1 MANGHSIVPTDH
13 EYLLTN
19 AEFREELEQLHVYIP
34 ANLPH
39 GRFPT
44 LSQLRGIIQQ
54 LGFELEESGDW
65 WVTSKDDYTH
75 IWFKTEDRQE
85 NSVVEFWCRR
95 GGIIVLDIVQMIA
108 NQQGSFLVTDQS
120 GAITILLAPIQVLS
134 ENLQPSGQNGF
145 IAEMRYRIP
154 VMLDLLEK
162 SPPDTTFLFLSQMYR
177 TLFTLDHYREY
188 ELFPLAQ
195 QGMALYTTL
204 IDNPDTRI
212 HKVAS
217 ALIELLQKE
226 A

>member
-1 MANGHSIVPTDH
+1 V
-13 EYLLTN
+13 
-19 AEFREELEQLHVYIP
+19 
-34 ANLPH
+34 
-39 GRFPT
+39 
-44 LSQLRGIIQQ
+44 
-54 LGFELEESGDW
+54 
-65 WVTSKDDYTH
+65 
-75 IWFKTEDRQE
+75 
-85 NSVVEFWCRR
+85 
-95 GGIIVLDIVQMIA
+95 
-108 NQQGSFLVTDQS
+108 
-120 GAITILLAPIQVLS
+120 
-134 ENLQPSGQNGF
+134 QNGF